1 MPHDVAGHK
10 LGAGFIVG
18 QQEHKPLCH
27 SQDCSFLIP
36 EEPATRTLVTA
47 LKYLSLCFD
56 SYIRSRPLLILTMR
70 RMQSARM
77 AAAMTNS
84 TMATALGWPETVR
97 NRTPTAVRNAVIM
110 SSMETAKSPNRVAD
124 FPCSGSGC

>member
-1 MPHDVAGHK
+1 SDLVRSDAVVYQYGY
-10 LGAGFIVG
+10 L
-18 QQEHKPLCH
+18 PLHCCKTH
-27 SQDCSFLIP
+27 
-36 EEPATRTLVTA
+36 
-47 LKYLSLCFD
+47 KYLIYSVD
-56 SYIRSRPLLILTMR
+56 RYIRSRPLLILTMR

-110 SSMETAKSPNRVAD
+110 SSMETQKVQIGWLTFHVQGPDVEAVDQLQEP
-124 FPCSGSGC
+124 